1 MIFSS
6 PGMVKPSLTLRAEA
20 IQGDRWVVAGPRR
33 WLRLEGLG
41 LLVICTVLFA
51 QSQAS
56 WWLFAGLFLLP
67 DLSFAAY
74 LLNRRAGTIAYN
86 LTHTEVGP
94 ILLGLFALTGF
105 PDALPI
111 ALIWGAHIGWDRM
124 LGYGLKY
131 DSDFDHTHLGLIGKA
146 AKAARQTG

>member
-6 PGMVKPSLTLRAEA
+6 PGMVKPSLTLRADA
-20 IQGDRWVVAGPRR
+20 IQGDRWVMGGPRR

-41 LLVICTVLFA
+41 LLAICTVLFA

-56 WWLFAGLFLLP
+56 WWLFAGLFLLL

-86 LTHTEVGP
+86 LAHTEVGP

-111 ALIWGAHIGWDRM
+111 ALVWGAHIGWDRM